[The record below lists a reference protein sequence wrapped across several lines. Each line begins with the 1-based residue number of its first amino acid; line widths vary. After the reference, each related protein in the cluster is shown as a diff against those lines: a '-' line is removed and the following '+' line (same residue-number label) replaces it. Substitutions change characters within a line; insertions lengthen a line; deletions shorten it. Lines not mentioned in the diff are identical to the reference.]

1 MKIVTLV
8 MIFSVL
14 IFATTFT
21 DGRQGK
27 ELDITSLT
35 IQFDKE
41 NAIFTVNYN
50 FATWERTYLLLLG
63 SKTLEPKIQ
72 SIFQNFDYEV
82 IKIDQD
88 KAILRVKHISKLNKK
103 YYLHNSQKFGDTIGT
118 VYILDSSNNR
128 TREYNN
134 INATPNYFYKS

>member
-8 MIFSVL
+8 MIFSIL

-21 DGRQGK
+21 DGRQVK
-27 ELDITSLT
+27 ELGITSLT

-50 FATWERTYLLLLG
+50 FATWARTYLLLLG

-88 KAILRVKHISKLNKK
+88 KAILRVKHISKLNKE